1 MSGNV
6 DRPARAIAPS
16 RALAEYGHD
25 VAPPPRERLISRVP
39 RVLAQFYAA
48 VLSAIILALF
58 APLAFL
64 TSRKAQ
70 RFLLAM
76 VLINMPLQLA
86 KHFFIRED
94 AEDMGSIGG
103 LEISVSYIALAGL
116 CLSWLL
122 SVRSE
127 IPQRRTRLHISLP
140 VVLFLLFNALS
151 LLAAADAT
159 LGLFEVWI
167 VIELSLLYLYMANR
181 VTSREDVLFVIR
193 LLLIG
198 LIVEDFLMIGQA
210 SGLLGDINLWG
221 IKAKAQFL
229 ESSRISGTIGAPNS
243 AASYLGM
250 IMAVALGVMLAKVRR
265 ADKYLAAI
273 ALTMGIV
280 PLIFT
285 LSRGGWLGFIVSLAT
300 VALFASY
307 HSRLPWKA
315 ILGTAVVLVLLVVP
329 FVGDISDRLSND
341 DKGAAEAR
349 MPLNKIA
356 GLMIQDHPLL
366 GVGSNNFPL
375 AMESY
380 VTRGFW
386 GEFLYT
392 VHNKYLLVWTETGIG
407 GLIAF
412 VWILVAIVR
421 QGSQCWKFQ
430 DPLFSPLA
438 LGCVAAVTGHMAQMF
453 VDTFRGGPQNHLLWL
468 LGGLVA
474 VMNRLSAG
482 HQGLTCVQKPRN
494 R

>member
-1 MSGNV
+1 MYSNV
-6 DRPARAIAPS
+6 GWPARGHTEPGGNGA
-16 RALAEYGHD
+16 AEIRRHPASGVVCA
-25 VAPPPRERLISRVP
+25 VAKLYT
-39 RVLAQFYAA
+39 AG
-48 VLSAIILALF
+48 LSAVILALF
-58 APLAFL
+58 APLAVL
-64 TSRKAQ
+64 TSRKVQ
-70 RFLLAM
+70 KCLLALA
-76 VLINMPLQLA
+76 VLNIPLNIA

-116 CLSWLL
+116 YLAWLL
-122 SVRSE
+122 SVASDV
-127 IPQRRTRLHISLP
+127 PQQRTRIKISLP
-140 VVLFLLFNALS
+140 VVFFLLFNALS
-151 LLAAADAT
+151 LLVATDAT

-167 VIELSLLYLYMANR
+167 ALELSLLYLYISNR

-198 LIVEDFLMIGQA
+198 LIFEDLIMLGQV
-210 SGLLGDINLWG
+210 SGLLGDINSWG
-221 IKAKAQFL
+221 IRAKAQFL

-250 IMAVALGVMLAKVRR
+250 VMAVALGVILARVGR

-273 ALTMGIV
+273 ALTMGTV

-307 HSRLPWKA
+307 HRRLPWKA
-315 ILGTAVVLVLLVVP
+315 VLGAVTVLVLLVLP
-329 FVGDISDRLSND
+329 FAGDIGDRLSSD
-341 DKGAAEAR
+341 DKGAAESR
-349 MPLNKIA
+349 MPLNRIA

-380 VTRGFW
+380 ATRGFL

-412 VWILVAIVR
+412 VCILLAILR

-438 LGCVAAVTGHMAQMF
+438 LGCAAAVAGHMAQMF

-468 LGGLVA
+468 FGGLVT

-482 HQGLTCVQKPRN
+482 HPGLNCVQKPRH